1 MSEPE
6 KRDTDITL
14 PDVDNAPLGS
24 QSSTKE
30 NDAPLDLSAAA
41 KPPVPKFDQQS
52 SSQSA
57 QQQAD
62 SIETQPETLP
72 PDLLSSYQ
80 FSTRLLDYHLSSD
93 RCYF

>member
-30 NDAPLDLSAAA
+30 NDAPLDLSAEQIDAKLFEAA
-41 KPPVPKFDQQS
+41 PRNVTDGAARPGAAP
-52 SSQSA
+52 SA
-57 QQQAD
+57 ERSAL
-62 SIETQPETLP
+62 ERP
-72 PDLLSSYQ
+72 
-80 FSTRLLDYHLSSD
+80 
-93 RCYF
+93 